1 MQAVMKTPELA
12 EADIRLAD
20 AAEPAADGWLT
31 RINAPLARACMIAC
45 VAGLLA
51 IVAIV
56 FYQVFG
62 RYVLNSSPTWTENL
76 ALVLVLYV
84 TLIGAAVGVR
94 DAGHIGMESLL
105 VLAPE
110 KVRNRIELLIHAL
123 VMLFGAAMIY
133 NGLVLGQSVLSYRIP
148 NLGLP
153 EAVRYAPLVLSG
165 VLVIMFSVEHVIALV
180 EGKEVVPSWH

>member
-1 MQAVMKTPELA
+1 MKDAELA
-12 EADIRLAD
+12 QELHLRDPV
-20 AAEPAADGWLT
+20 EPMAKGLLS
-31 RINAPLARACMIAC
+31 RINAPIAKACMIIS
-45 VAGLLA
+45 VAGLLV

-84 TLIGAAVGVR
+84 TLLGAAVGVR

-105 VLAPE
+105 VLLPA
-110 KVRNRIELLIHAL
+110 KIRNRLELLIHVL
-123 VMLFGAAMIY
+123 VLLFGAAMVY
-133 NGLVLGQSVLSYRIP
+133 NGLMLGQSVLGYKIP

-153 EAVRYAPLVLSG
+153 ESVRYVPLVISG
-165 VLVIMFSVEHVIALV
+165 TLIILFSIEHFLALL

>member
-1 MQAVMKTPELA
+1 MKHAEVAPVLYLRESARPRALA
-12 EADIRLAD
+12 LF
-20 AAEPAADGWLT
+20 T
-31 RINAPLARACMIAC
+31 RINAPLARAGMVLS
-45 VAGLLA
+45 VAGLLV

-62 RYVLNSSPTWTENL
+62 RYVLNSSPTWTESL

-133 NGLVLGQSVLSYRIP
+133 NGLLLGQSVLSYLIP

-153 EAVRYAPLVLSG
+153 EAVRYAPLVISG
-165 VLVIMFSVEHVIALV
+165 LLVILFSVEHVLALL